1 MLAIVIPIYNDWSS
15 FTILVRALS
24 DAASR
29 IPHPITIL
37 GINDGSTQVP
47 TDISLP
53 TGSSIRAIELI
64 TLNCNLG
71 HQRAIAIGLSE
82 CLRRENLTAVLVMD
96 SDGEDSPADIE
107 AMVSAL
113 DRHPESIVVASRAKR
128 SEKLIF
134 RVCYAIYKRVFRSLT
149 GEFIDFG
156 NFCLMPIA
164 AVRRIA
170 FMPDAWNHF
179 AATLVKSRVP
189 LQRIPTERAKR
200 FSGSSS
206 MNMVGLVMHGFSAIS
221 VFSDRVLTRL
231 LLLTGGTSLFA
242 IAAGTAA
249 VLLRLFTDL
258 AIPGWATNVFGLSC
272 LLFFQSLTLLA
283 VIIFTSLSNRS
294 SVPFIPAVHSSV
306 FVAHT
311 AAFPCPGVLYSA
323 K

>member
-15 FTILVRALS
+15 FEILVRALN
-24 DAASR
+24 DVAHR
-29 IPHPITIL
+29 LPHPITIL
-37 GINDGSTQVP
+37 GINDGSTQAP
-47 TDISLP
+47 TSISLP
-53 TGSSIRAIELI
+53 TGSPIRALELI

-96 SDGEDSPADIE
+96 SDGEDSPSDIV

-113 DRHPESIVVASRAKR
+113 GKHPEAIVVARRAKR
-128 SEKLIF
+128 SEKLVF
-134 RVCYAIYKRVFRSLT
+134 RVCYAVYKSVFRCLT

-156 NFCLMPIA
+156 NFCLLPIA
-164 AVRRIA
+164 AVRRIV

-189 LQRIPTERAKR
+189 LQRIPTERATR
-200 FSGSSS
+200 FSGRSS

-231 LLLTGGTSLFA
+231 LLLTGATSFFA

-283 VIIFTSLSNRS
+283 VMIFTSLSNRS
-294 SVPFIPAVHSSV
+294 SVPFIPGVHSSV

-311 AAFPCPGVLYSA
+311 AAFPCH
-323 K
+323 